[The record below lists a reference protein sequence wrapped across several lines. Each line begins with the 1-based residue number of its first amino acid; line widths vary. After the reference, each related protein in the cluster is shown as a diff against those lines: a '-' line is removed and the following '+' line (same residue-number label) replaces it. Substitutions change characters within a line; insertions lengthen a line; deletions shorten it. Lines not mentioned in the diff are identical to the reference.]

1 MDAVHRHRQGMLRL
15 PLRAAIFVALV
26 CGAILGI
33 SAWREWTAR
42 EAVLKTAEVETA
54 NLARS
59 LTQHAEDSF
68 DLLDASILGVATR
81 LEADGL
87 NPKTIATLHKIMVT
101 RKAHLDRL
109 HFLVICDENGN
120 WISSSG
126 ATGGNLDDR
135 DYFQYHKHSASNDV
149 FVGRPVKGKTD
160 GKWVTTVSRRFN
172 HPDGSF
178 AGVVVATITASYF
191 GDFYSQFDVGAGGSL
206 SLLSTD
212 GITMA
217 RMPDHNNVG
226 RDISNGPFFRG
237 TRSSGPSGV
246 HYFRSL
252 IDGTQ
257 RLGFYQRSSRYPF
270 TVLAT
275 KSVDEVLAPWRHQ
288 AIGRMSFVLGLV
300 VLIAIIGLHLVRQ
313 LFRGRRMAMALA
325 AKETNFRVLA
335 EGSSDMVTR
344 IGLDERIQYASPS
357 SVRIVGW
364 RPDQLEGTPALAG
377 VNAADLPGVEQTVAL
392 LKRGNT
398 EEARVN
404 YRTRHREKSRG
415 LARID
420 PAGHAHGRW
429 RGRWRGCDLARRH
442 RAKRAW
448 KSGWRRSLPRTD

>member
-191 GDFYSQFDVGAGGSL
+191 GDFYSQFDAAEHRWHHDGAH
-206 SLLSTD
+206 
-212 GITMA
+212 A
-217 RMPDHNNVG
+217 RPQQCRARHFERSVLP
-226 RDISNGPFFRG
+226 RDAFQR
-237 TRSSGPSGV
+237 T
-246 HYFRSL
+246 FRSL
-252 IDGTQ
+252 LFSI
-257 RLGFYQRSSRYPF
+257 
-270 TVLAT
+270 
-275 KSVDEVLAPWRHQ
+275 VD
-288 AIGRMSFVLGLV
+288 
-300 VLIAIIGLHLVRQ
+300 
-313 LFRGRRMAMALA
+313 
-325 AKETNFRVLA
+325 
-335 EGSSDMVTR
+335 
-344 IGLDERIQYASPS
+344 
-357 SVRIVGW
+357 
-364 RPDQLEGTPALAG
+364 
-377 VNAADLPGVEQTVAL
+377 
-392 LKRGNT
+392 
-398 EEARVN
+398 
-404 YRTRHREKSRG
+404 
-415 LARID
+415 
-420 PAGHAHGRW
+420 
-429 RGRWRGCDLARRH
+429 RRH
-442 RAKRAW
+442 AAARLLPAQQPL
-448 KSGWRRSLPRTD
+448 SLYGAGDEISR